1 MADMNVRQQEIVVPP
16 EAGQA
21 RGPHEQRRRRTTKVI
36 AGASTTEAIVGAG
49 AAVLAI
55 VGLAGIFPTA
65 MAPIAAIAVGAAL
78 LSEGAAAAAQYSEL
92 MSRSNGSRYE
102 GASPG
107 AGMSTQMFGGIA
119 GVTLGVL
126 ALLGIAP
133 FALLSIAVIVFG
145 ASILLGTAAPMQVE
159 TMVERHH
166 EQEPHPVAQQAVQAA
181 EGGRVLV
188 GIASAVLGILVL
200 TGVGDP
206 LTLTLSA
213 LLTVGAAEF
222 LGGST
227 LGARL
232 GMALRSNR

>member
-16 EAGQA
+16 EAGPV
-21 RGPHEQRRRRTTKVI
+21 RGRQEQRRRRTAKVI

-55 VGLAGIFPTA
+55 VGLAGVWPTY
-65 MAPIAAIAVGAAL
+65 MAAIAAIAVGAAL
-78 LSEGAAAAAQYSEL
+78 LSEGAGAAAQYSEL
-92 MSRSNGSRYE
+92 MTRSNGSHYE
-102 GASPG
+102 KAVTGT
-107 AGMSTQMFGGIA
+107 GMSTQMFGGLA

-133 FALLSIAVIVFG
+133 MTLLSVSVIVFG
-145 ASILLGTAAPMQVE
+145 ASVLLGTAAPMEVE
-159 TMVERHH
+159 SMVERRY
-166 EQEPHPVAQQAVQAA
+166 ETEPHPIAQQAVQAA

-206 LTLTLSA
+206 MILILSA
-213 LLTVGAAEF
+213 LLTIGAAEF